1 MTRRMVRNWTLV
13 IASGAL
19 IAACGGSDDDEPAA
33 EPAAASD
40 GASDDSSGDDGA
52 GDESSG
58 DDTGDDESGAGSND
72 EAQDA
77 LDDAGV
83 DMDLD
88 ELEETVKGFSSG
100 EGGGV
105 VTINGEAYTFEAT
118 GVCLVQGTDFVA
130 EGLGSAPDGTP
141 VWVSINHT
149 MDDFDGDGEEGAS
162 IDVFVEVGK
171 TELFGSGAD
180 DQPNWSASY
189 YEGFGDD
196 SRAISAELSGTT
208 ISGSGPISDYNGIA
222 IPFGETAEMTFEAN
236 CG

>member
-1 MTRRMVRNWTLV
+1 MTRRMVRNWTLM

-19 IAACGGSDDDEPAA
+19 IAACGGSDDEPAA
-33 EPAAASD
+33 APAAASD
-40 GASDDSSGDDGA
+40 DASGDASDGASGDDGA
-52 GDESSG
+52 GDESAG
-58 DDTGDDESGAGSND
+58 DDGSGAGSND
-72 EAQDA
+72 EAQET
-77 LDDAGV
+77 LDDLGV

-105 VTINGEAYTFEAT
+105 VTINGEAYAFEAT

-130 EGLGSAPDGTP
+130 EGLGAAPDGTP
-141 VWVSINHT
+141 AWVSINHT
-149 MDDFDGDGEEGAS
+149 FEDFDDDGTETMS
-162 IDVFVEVGK
+162 VDVFVEVGK

-180 DQPNWSASY
+180 DQPSWAASY

-196 SRAISAELSGTT
+196 SRAITAELSGTS